1 MRGIRLSSVLTV
13 IGVIYA
19 IGFVIHY
26 WVVFALILVAM
37 VVWDMRKRNSH
48 PVRPTNRPQ
57 AHYSNRR

>member
-1 MRGIRLSSVLTV
+1 MRGIRLSSVLGI
-13 IGVIYA
+13 IGAIYA
-19 IGFVIHY
+19 IGFIIHY

-48 PVRPTNRPQ
+48 PARPASGPQ